1 MTMQQILTSLKNKEF
16 KPVYF
21 FYGNES
27 YYIDKLID
35 YIEHHIL
42 NEGEKAF
49 NQIVLYGKEINAQ
62 QIVDNAVQFPMMSAY
77 RLIIVKEAQDLKDIK
92 LLADYFA
99 KPAPTTILVLAYKK
113 EKVDKRVNW
122 WKNLQ
127 KNGVT
132 FESKALYQNKIPGF
146 INSTV
151 TANKRKISGQ
161 AAMLLSEYLGT
172 DLSKIHNEL
181 DKLYLV
187 IPENEEIT
195 LQAIQD
201 QVGISKEYN
210 IFEFQS
216 ALGLK
221 NHAKI
226 FRICQYFEK
235 NPKSHPLVLT
245 IGSLYRYYTKIWI
258 AQQNMQL
265 PDNVLMKKLGLFN
278 AFFVKEYKAAAQKY
292 NGQQLERALKLLNEF
307 DLKSKGV
314 NIRSGRE
321 NSLLSE
327 LVVQLIA

>member
-1 MTMQQILTSLKNKEF
+1 MQKILSSLKKREF
-16 KPVYF
+16 KPIYF

-35 YIEHHIL
+35 YIENHVL
-42 NEGEKAF
+42 SGVEKAF
-49 NQIVLYGKEINAQ
+49 NQIVLYGKEINTQ
-62 QIVDNAVQFPMMSAY
+62 QIVDNAVQFPMMASY

-92 LLADYFA
+92 MLADYFA
-99 KPAPTTILVLAYKK
+99 KPASTSILVLAYKK
-113 EKVDKRVNW
+113 EKIDKRVNW

-127 KNGVT
+127 KNGEV
-132 FESKALYQNKIPGF
+132 FESKMLYQNKIPSF
-146 INSTV
+146 ISSTV
-151 TANKRKISGQ
+151 TSNKRKINGQ

-181 DKLYLV
+181 AKLYLV
-187 IPENEEIT
+187 VPENEEIT

-221 NHAKI
+221 NHVKI

-245 IGSLYRYYTKIWI
+245 IGSLYRYYTKMWI
-258 AQQNMQL
+258 AQQNIQL
-265 PDNVLMKKLGLFN
+265 PDNILMKKLGLFN
-278 AFFVKEYKAAAQKY
+278 AFFVKEYRTAAKKY
-292 NGQQLERALKLLNEF
+292 SPSEIEKALKLLNEF
-307 DLKSKGV
+307 DLKSKGI